1 MEDKKMTESKIRVL
15 IVDDHMVVRK
25 GLQALLSAEKYG
37 IEVIGEAGDGF
48 EAVEKA
54 GQLQPDVILLDLV
67 MPKKGGL
74 QALKE
79 IKLQQPEARILV
91 LTSFAEDEN
100 VIEAIRAGAYG
111 FLLKDTSPDDLVDT
125 IRAVYADK
133 LTLPRELTHLLLS
146 GQAGQKQ
153 PPPAPGNLTER
164 ELDVLRLIAQ
174 GMSNKQVALQLSIST
189 TTVRSHVSSIMR
201 KLDLENRTQ
210 LAIYAREN
218 DLV

>member
-1 MEDKKMTESKIRVL
+1 MTESKIRVL
-15 IVDDHMVVRK
+15 IVDYHMVVRR

-37 IEVIGEAGDGF
+37 VEVIGEASDGF
-48 EAVEKA
+48 EAVIKA
-54 GQLQPDVILLDLV
+54 QQLQPDVILLDLV

-74 QALKE
+74 EALKE
-79 IKLQQPEARILV
+79 IRSQQPQARILV

-100 VIEAIRAGAYG
+100 VLEAVRAGAYG
-111 FLLKDTSPDDLVDT
+111 FLLKDTSPDELVDT
-125 IRAVYADK
+125 IRSVYADK
-133 LTLPRELTHLLLS
+133 LTLPQEMTRLLLN

-164 ELDVLRLIAQ
+164 ELDVLRLIAR
-174 GMSNKQVALQLSIST
+174 GMSNKQVAQQLSIST

-218 DLV
+218 DLA

>member
-1 MEDKKMTESKIRVL
+1 M
-15 IVDDHMVVRK
+15 
-25 GLQALLSAEKYG
+25 
-37 IEVIGEAGDGF
+37 IGEAGDGF